1 MDEPRG
7 SVTTKKTAPPK
18 EIESECC
25 CMDCQCQ
32 DEVTKENKFCC
43 CFPARCG
50 LIFIGLFT
58 VILLVCY
65 WFFTLSDFMNEYFDW
80 WYVVIMLI
88 LYIPLFV
95 AVILLFN
102 FFFCKRDTEGH
113 RKKLVLAMWLAVISI
128 ALTTVWT
135 CIYICC
141 FYKYEFVYTGSHPW
155 DEDQYIK

>member
-43 CFPARCG
+43 CFPAKCG

-65 WFFTLSDFMNEYFDW
+65 WFFTLSDFMNEYFDR

-88 LYIPLFV
+88 LYIPLFA
-95 AVILLFN
+95 AVILIFN

-113 RKKLVLAMWLAVISI
+113 RKKLVLAMWLAVLSI
-128 ALTTVWT
+128 ALTVIWT

-141 FYKYEFVYTGSHPW
+141 LYKYEFVYTGSHPW
-155 DEDQYIK
+155 NEDQYIK